1 MPYQVTIIIP
11 TLNEERYLER
21 CIRSLVSPQP
31 PELGEIFVV
40 DGGSSDRTIEIAQ
53 RLAAELPAIRI
64 LDNPARI
71 QSAAFNLAM
80 EHADP
85 SSTALLRCDA
95 HAEYAPGFVSRAMK
109 TLKETGAGVVGFAA
123 VPAAEDAF
131 QRAVAF
137 AQSTPVGVGG
147 SQYRQGGAS
156 GWVDSAMH
164 GCFSAAAVRAVGGYD
179 ETFTHNEDSELSL
192 RLRQAGYGVWLDA
205 ELRVSYF
212 PRDSI
217 TGLARQYWLYGR
229 GRARSC
235 LKHRVKPRARQAA
248 PVALA
253 LGNLTLAVAARR
265 RRRFAIPI
273 AAYAASLT
281 AVAAREAAQKKDPAL
296 LLAAPALATMHH
308 AWGLGF
314 LVELLVNRSASG
326 RQK

>member
-1 MPYQVTIIIP
+1 MPDQVTIIIP

-21 CIRSLVSPQP
+21 CVRSLVSPPP
-31 PELGEIFVV
+31 PELGEIFIV
-40 DGGSSDRTIEIAQ
+40 DGGSSDRTLEIAE
-53 RLAAELPAIRI
+53 RLASEMPAVRI
-64 LDNPARI
+64 LENPARI

-85 SSTALLRCDA
+85 ASNSLLRCDA
-95 HAEYAPGFVSRAMK
+95 HAEYAPGFVTRAVK
-109 TLKETGAGVVGFAA
+109 TLNETGAGVVGFAA
-123 VPAAEDAF
+123 VPAADDAF

-205 ELRVSYF
+205 DLRVAYY

-229 GRARSC
+229 GRARTC

-248 PVALA
+248 PVALV
-253 LGNLTLAVAARR
+253 LGNTALAVAARR
-265 RRRFAIPI
+265 RSRYAMPI
-273 AAYAASLT
+273 AVYAALLT
-281 AVAAREAAQKKDPAL
+281 VIAAREAALKKDPAL

-308 AWGLGF
+308 AWGVGF
-314 LVELLVNRSASG
+314 LAELLDYRG
-326 RQK
+326 TTGGQG